1 MTAKRTAATHARTGT
16 ERPDRQK
23 RLPADK
29 RGIGAA
35 PEHLP
40 PHVAATW
47 QELAEALAPGICG
60 PGDRIGFELLARVI
74 AKMRTAQLNTAEL
87 AQARMLIDSYGMS
100 PRGRQ
105 QLDVIPTSR
114 GTDGRHNGFEF

>member
-1 MTAKRTAATHARTGT
+1 MTAKKTAAAHARTGT

-23 RLPADK
+23 RLGADT

-40 PHVAATW
+40 TDVAAVW
-47 QELAEALAPGICG
+47 QELADALPPGICG
-60 PGDRIGFELLARVI
+60 PNDRIGFELLARVI
-74 AKMRTAQLNTAEL
+74 AKMRTGQLTAAEL
-87 AQARMLIDSYGMS
+87 AQVRMLLDSYGMS

-105 QLDVIPTSR
+105 QLDLMPTKVA
-114 GTDGRHNGFEF
+114 DGHRNGFEF